1 MSSIEDGAAEEIVV
15 RDGGGRR
22 RFMRSG
28 AALLLAGGGAAVMA
42 RPVLADDCD
51 RAAYGGGDAKA
62 PKQAISGSD
71 SDAGEGADP
80 AGCGR
85 RREDPPAISRATP
98 PAAPEGGMPR
108 VEKVRA

>member
-1 MSSIEDGAAEEIVV
+1 MSTIEDDAAEEIVV

-22 RFMRSG
+22 RFMRTG
-28 AALLLAGGGAAVMA
+28 AALLLAGGGAAIT

-51 RAAYGGGDAKA
+51 RAAYGGGDTKA

-98 PAAPEGGMPR
+98 PAAPDGEMPR
-108 VEKVRA
+108 VAKVRA